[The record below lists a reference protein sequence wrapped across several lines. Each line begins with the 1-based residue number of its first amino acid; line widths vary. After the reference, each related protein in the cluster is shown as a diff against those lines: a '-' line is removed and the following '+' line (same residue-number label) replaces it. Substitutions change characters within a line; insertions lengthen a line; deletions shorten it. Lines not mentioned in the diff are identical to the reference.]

1 MHPSIADER
10 RSQGL
15 CGTVGKDKL
24 LDPNNVDLTSDPKS
38 FALSWKYVISR
49 HVSFQIY

>member
-15 CGTVGKDKL
+15 CGTVGSPKL
-24 LDPNNVDLTSDPKS
+24 LDPNNFDLSQDTEA
-38 FALSWKYVISR
+38 FARSWKYVISR
-49 HVSFQIY
+49 QIGFHIY